1 MLSNEEFDKK
11 IKDITE
17 NIEFTKKF
25 DNLKNK
31 IIDTYDFLLER
42 EGKSN
47 G

>member
-17 NIEFTKKF
+17 NIEFTNKF
-25 DNLKNK
+25 DNLKNRL
-31 IIDTYDFLLER
+31 IDTYDFLSER